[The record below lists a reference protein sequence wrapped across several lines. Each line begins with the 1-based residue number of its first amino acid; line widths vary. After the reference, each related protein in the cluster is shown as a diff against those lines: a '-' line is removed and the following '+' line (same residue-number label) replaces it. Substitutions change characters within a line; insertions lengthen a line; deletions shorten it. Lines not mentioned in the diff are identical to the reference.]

1 MASKTQIANKMLF
14 KVGEARVSNVETD
27 SSSRATIINENFD
40 LWRDELLSKYP
51 WSFAIKRVQLAKDSD
66 TPSWGYSNQYTL
78 PSDYL
83 HLLEIENDPR
93 YKIEGGKI
101 LTDEGAPL
109 KIRYVYRVTTTGN
122 FHPLFSEALAAHGAV
137 EISERI
143 TQSNTKKQI
152 LYQELQAIIKQAFAM
167 DAIQNPPLERADD
180 QWLISRESSVYY
192 DEVDYP

>member
-51 WSFAIKRVQLAKDSD
+51 WGFAIKRTQLAKDAD
-66 TPSWGYSNQYTL
+66 APSWGYSNQYTL
-78 PSDYL
+78 PADYL

-93 YKIEGGKI
+93 YKIEGDKI
-101 LTDEGAPL
+101 LTDEGGPL
-109 KIRYVYRVTTTGN
+109 KIRYVYRVTSTGL
-122 FHPLFSEALAAHGAV
+122 FAPLFSEALAAHGAV
-137 EISERI
+137 EISERL

-152 LYQELQAIIKQAFAM
+152 LIQELEAIIKQAFAQ